1 MDRTR
6 PEPKDITPV
15 FLAKAGA
22 LGERAARAMCPNGG
36 AYPLASSQA
45 CNVITLQKD
54 ATGIQHSDFSSVRQ
68 RGEGKCLTARRP
80 GNGEAVSRGAANEH

>member
-6 PEPKDITPV
+6 PEPKDSTPV

-36 AYPLASSQA
+36 AYPLASPQV
-45 CNVITLQKD
+45 CNVITLQND
-54 ATGIQHSDFSSVRQ
+54 MAGVQENDFSSVRH
-68 RGEGKCLTARRP
+68 RGEGKCLSARRP
-80 GNGEAVSRGAANEH
+80 GNGETASRGAANEH